1 MEKTRI
7 AITKEFDI
15 LTVFYDNNTKVDEEP
30 QTTDSSALEGVI
42 NAVKVAAWEFK
53 VLSINVT
60 EMRIFIFKETFPS
73 EDENIFEEIDYTAL
87 TAPQQTIINAFIDS
101 L

>member
-7 AITKEFDI
+7 SITKEFDL
-15 LTVFYDNNTKVDEEP
+15 LTVFYDDNTKVDEEP

-42 NAVKVAAWEFK
+42 NAVKVSVWEFK

-60 EMRIFIFKETFPS
+60 EMRIFIFKETFPT
-73 EDENIFEEIDYTAL
+73 EGENMFEEINYTAL
-87 TAPQQTIINAFIDS
+87 TAPQQTIINNFIA
-101 L
+101 LL